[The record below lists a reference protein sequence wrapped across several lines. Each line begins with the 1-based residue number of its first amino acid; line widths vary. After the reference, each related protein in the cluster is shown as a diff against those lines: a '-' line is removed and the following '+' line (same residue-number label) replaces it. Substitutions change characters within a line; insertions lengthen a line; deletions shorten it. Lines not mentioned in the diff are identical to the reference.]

1 MEKMGKT
8 KSFYSWYYQNQGLHL
23 VKGKYYYN
31 INTTEAIEI
40 HYLAFSNA
48 IIIISKAER
57 LSNIPFY
64 IKILVIVFWSA
75 YFLKCHFFPEK
86 ETVFIEKITSIC
98 FNMHSI
104 H

>member
-1 MEKMGKT
+1 MVHE
-8 KSFYSWYYQNQGLHL
+8 YYQNQGLHL

-40 HYLAFSNA
+40 HYLAFSNV

-75 YFLKCHFFPEK
+75 YFLKCYFFLRK
-86 ETVFIEKITSIC
+86 KQHSLKRLQVFVLIC
-98 FNMHSI
+98 I
-104 H
+104 LYIKLC